1 MIVMGMSREEVYG
14 KVQQVL
20 VDALGV
26 DAEEV
31 TPKATLR
38 EDLGAESIDFLD
50 IIFRLEKAFT
60 TDPAKPFKIPRGE
73 LFPDD
78 LGALMNDER
87 YVKDGKIT
95 ADGIAQMK
103 QRMPF
108 SDFTEFDKNPSLESA
123 QSLINVDTI
132 VNYIQSKFA

>member
-1 MIVMGMSREEVYG
+1 
-14 KVQQVL
+14 
-20 VDALGV
+20 
-26 DAEEV
+26 
-31 TPKATLR
+31 
-38 EDLGAESIDFLD
+38 
-50 IIFRLEKAFT
+50 
-60 TDPAKPFKIPRGE
+60 
-73 LFPDD
+73 
-78 LGALMNDER
+78 
-87 YVKDGKIT
+87 VKDGKIT